1 MKKMINLLGFEI
13 NETEYDKYRTH
24 ENSPYI
30 DVDKLI
36 KHNCIITECVDAHTV
51 QDRFDD
57 TTMVL
62 RTIKN
67 MMWYQAKVALEK
79 KGYDEEKAGYGGL
92 QTSNLEFYHVRG
104 EECFSLRVVW
114 EDRETRVDVRVKAFI
129 TGETYTKVYSPV
141 KK

>member
-79 KGYDEEKAGYGGL
+79 KGYDEEKAIYGGF
-92 QTSNLEFYHVRG
+92 QASNLNFYHVRG
-104 EECFSLRVVW
+104 EECFVLKVTW
-114 EDRETRVDVRVKAFI
+114 ENWETRVDAHVKAFI
-129 TGETYTKVYSPV
+129 TGETYVTVLQPV

>member
-1 MKKMINLLGFEI
+1 MKNTINLLGFEI
-13 NETEYDKYRTH
+13 EETEYDKYRTR

-36 KHNCIITECVDAHTV
+36 KYNCVITECVDAHTV

-67 MMWYQAKVALEK
+67 MMWYQAKVALEN
-79 KGYDEEKAGYGGL
+79 KGYAEEKAGYGGL

-104 EECFSLRVVW
+104 EECFVLRVVW
-114 EDRETRVDVRVKAFI
+114 EDRVTRVDARVKSFI
-129 TGETYTKVYSPV
+129 TGETYVTVYSPV